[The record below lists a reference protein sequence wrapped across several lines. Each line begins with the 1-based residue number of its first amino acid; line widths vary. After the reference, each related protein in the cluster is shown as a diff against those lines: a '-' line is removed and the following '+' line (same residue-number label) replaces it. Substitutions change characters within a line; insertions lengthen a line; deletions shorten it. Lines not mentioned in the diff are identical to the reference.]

1 MRRFWSKSVGR
12 LLSFAVLLIVFGFL
26 HSSLSQSQ
34 IESPNAPR
42 IIFVQ
47 LPKGRCVVAPPGL
60 PAERCPG
67 TPVIV
72 NWIAAN
78 GQDFIGAIGYEDS
91 DKDIIRVTFKVLE
104 VTGDGPFRKD
114 QTFSFEPPLGSQ
126 PAERGAFDFRIFTT
140 APQDVT
146 LSVILEDAKKNSSQP
161 KIFSFKA
168 VGSDPVITKIEF
180 PDAIPIGEPIKPNE
194 LRISFID
201 REGDLSLVTF
211 QPASIGRLTT
221 CQRLRQEG
229 TQEIRDPLMGSVDV
243 SQEVLEQHEGQLL
256 FRVVCPN
263 AQRVQVKLVLSDMRG
278 NQNNPNLLRQPETF
292 EFIVGRQLAGD
303 LYFLDQFGSSGS
315 NPGQFSNPQ
324 GLAVD
329 SLGRVFVADTA
340 NHRIQIFDA
349 ERLRR
354 PAKTPLYIWG
364 SRCLLRE
371 GCTDPDGGGPLV
383 PGEAQFD
390 GATDIAID
398 AENNVYVVDSGNN
411 AIQKFKIDTACTSP
425 LKPVVP
431 GVCFVT
437 KWGSRGSASGLFET
451 PLSIAVDSKNR
462 VLYVT
467 DKLNH
472 RIQKFDLN
480 GVFQRAWGDKCD
492 LSQGTPTGGC
502 RDPDGGGPLQLGDG
516 QFNEPTAIAVDGA
529 GNVYV
534 ADSGNHRIQKFDPNG
549 RFLAR
554 WGRRGTGT
562 AQFDTPRGLTID
574 GKGDILI
581 IDQGNDRVQKFNTDG
596 RFIEL
601 WGGSGKKE
609 GQFEFPQDIGIDAE
623 GNIYVVE
630 LLNHRVQKL
639 GKLP

>member
-1 MRRFWSKSVGR
+1 MRRFWRESVGR

-26 HSSLSQSQ
+26 NSSPSQSQ

-42 IIFVQ
+42 IIYVQ

-67 TPVIV
+67 TPAIV
-72 NWIAAN
+72 NWISAD
-78 GQDFIGAIGYEDS
+78 GRDFIGAIGYEDS

-104 VTGDGPFRKD
+104 VTGEGSFRKD
-114 QTFSFEPPLGSQ
+114 QTFSFEPPLGGQ

-140 APQDVT
+140 APQDIT
-146 LSVILEDAKKNSSQP
+146 LSVILEDSKKNISQP

-168 VGSDPVITKIEF
+168 VGSDPVITRIEF
-180 PDAIPIGEPIKPNE
+180 SNEIPIGAPRE
-194 LRISFID
+194 LKISFID

-211 QPASIGRLTT
+211 QPPSIGRLTT

-229 TQEIRDPLMGSVDV
+229 AQEIRDSLLGSVDV
-243 SQEVLEQHEGQLL
+243 SQEALGQQEGQLV

-263 AQRVQVKLVLSDMRG
+263 AQRVQAKLALSDIRG

-303 LYFLDQFGSSGS
+303 LYFLDQFGSPGNNS
-315 NPGQFSNPQ
+315 GQFSSPQ

-349 ERLRR
+349 ESLRR
-354 PAKTPLYIWG
+354 PAKTPLYMWG

-390 GATDIAID
+390 GATDVATD

-425 LKPVVP
+425 MKSVAP

-472 RIQKFDLN
+472 RLQKFDLN
-480 GVFQRAWGDKCD
+480 GVFRLAWGSKCD
-492 LSQGTPTGGC
+492 LSRGTPTANC
-502 RDPDGGGPLQLGDG
+502 RDPDDGGPLQVGDG
-516 QFNEPTAIAVDGA
+516 QFHEPTAVAVDGA

-549 RFLAR
+549 KFLAK
-554 WGRRGTGT
+554 WGRKGTST

-581 IDQGNDRVQKFNTDG
+581 VDQGNDRVQKFTMDG

-601 WGGSGKKE
+601 WGGSGKSE
-609 GQFEFPQDIGIDAE
+609 GRFDFPQDIGIDAE
-623 GNIYVVE
+623 GNIYIVE
-630 LLNHRVQKL
+630 LLSHRVQKL
-639 GKLP
+639 GRLP